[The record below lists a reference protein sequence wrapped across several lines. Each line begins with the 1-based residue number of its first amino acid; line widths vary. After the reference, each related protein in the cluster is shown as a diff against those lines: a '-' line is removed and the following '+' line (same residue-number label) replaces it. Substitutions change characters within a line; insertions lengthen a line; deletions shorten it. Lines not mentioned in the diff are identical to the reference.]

1 MKNKS
6 RDEWTFNELV
16 EYCSLTVLEQLM
28 CGNFKT
34 GIYTAV
40 DVACMWQQDQLKK
53 NKK

>member
-1 MKNKS
+1 MKNKP
-6 RDEWTFNELV
+6 REDWTFNELV

-28 CGNFKT
+28 CGSFKA

-40 DVACMWQQDQLKK
+40 DVSVMWHEDQLKK